1 MGACQICQ
9 KPEYVRRLRSQ
20 NKANIGSL
28 DNSYNIKTDY
38 KMKTNYLQDELQ
50 CQKAEKIKM
59 VVLGDTFTGKSSL
72 IRRYLRNDFD
82 QNT

>member
-9 KPEYVRRLRSQ
+9 KQEYERRLRSQ

-38 KMKTNYLQDELQ
+38 KMKTNYFQDELQ
-50 CQKAEKIKM
+50 CRTAEKVKM